1 MLICDEVQTGCGRTG
16 RMFAIEHSDVE
27 PDLVVLGKS
36 IAGGFPLSAVVGR
49 RDRLMDCPRPGS
61 LGGTFAGS
69 PVGCAAAL
77 AMLGIIS
84 QQPFLER
91 VQEVGTRIRARLHD
105 WAARNDLTPIA
116 NIRGLGAMI
125 GFDILKS
132 CDSGDSD
139 AATARRVIARALQLG
154 LIILPCGLLGE
165 TLRLLP
171 PLTLTDGCLETALDM
186 LEKALEKI

>member
-1 MLICDEVQTGCGRTG
+1 M
-16 RMFAIEHSDVE
+16 
-27 PDLVVLGKS
+27 
-36 IAGGFPLSAVVGR
+36 SAVVGR

-61 LGGTFAGS
+61 LGGTFGGS

-77 AMLGIIS
+77 AMLEIIS

-91 VQEVGTRIRARLHD
+91 VREVGTRICARLQG
-105 WAARNDLTPIA
+105 WTARNDLIPIA

-125 GFDILKS
+125 GFDIVT
-132 CDSGDSD
+132 SGDSGEPD
-139 AATARRVIARALQLG
+139 AATARRVIARALRLG

-171 PLTLTDGCLETALDM
+171 PLTLTDACLEAALDM
-186 LEKALEKI
+186 LEEALDKT